1 MMSNDTGFTGRSAFT
16 SVDNP
21 TVGSSRFGHAA
32 RLQLVCDVVGESQ
45 ASLARA
51 RAAMARVEREID
63 QLWRDSMEAH
73 DAAMS
78 QRFAELSH
86 ALGRC
91 RRPAAARRRR
101 FGYTCSAGSRRWG
114 R

>member
-1 MMSNDTGFTGRSAFT
+1 MTSNDTGFTGRSAFT

-21 TVGSSRFGHAA
+21 TDGSSRFGHAA

-63 QLWRDSMEAH
+63 QLWRDSMKAH
-73 DAAMS
+73 DPAMS
-78 QRFAELSH
+78 QRLAELSH
-86 ALGRC
+86 ALGR
-91 RRPAAARRRR
+91 AAHLLQLDDDAI
-101 FGYTCSAGSRRWG
+101 G
-114 R
+114 